1 MNYMTLEVGK
11 KADELVAA
19 CIMNS
24 ENEMQR
30 ELSGAHE
37 AWARIKELTESAAK
51 LEKDTEKLMK
61 ELWEAVKAGNDDEYI
76 TEFKQVAMNA
86 ETIAATWATAAAF
99 GQRAEREV

>member
-37 AWARIKELTESAAK
+37 AWARIKELTESAPSWRR
-51 LEKDTEKLMK
+51 TP
-61 ELWEAVKAGNDDEYI
+61 
-76 TEFKQVAMNA
+76 
-86 ETIAATWATAAAF
+86 
-99 GQRAEREV
+99 RS